1 MRGITIYKTVV
12 DIVDHPLSI
21 YIFYRDNSLLQCSM
35 YNLLLLVSDRFF
47 DYFNVETKY

>member
-12 DIVDHPLSI
+12 DIGDH
-21 YIFYRDNSLLQCSM
+21 
-35 YNLLLLVSDRFF
+35 LLLLVSDRFF